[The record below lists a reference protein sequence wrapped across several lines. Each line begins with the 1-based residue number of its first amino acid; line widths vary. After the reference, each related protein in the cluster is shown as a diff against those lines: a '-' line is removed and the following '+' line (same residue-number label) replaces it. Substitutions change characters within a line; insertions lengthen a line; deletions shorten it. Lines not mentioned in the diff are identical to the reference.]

1 MTTLTLGD
9 LIPRIVERFDATAG
23 RDAWQ
28 PGVQYPT
35 RAQRVANGQRWE
47 CITAGT
53 SSSTGTGPAPVMSG
67 TPAAVNH
74 AASANVT
81 DGSVHWKHL
90 STWSPASTVP
100 TTSIIGEQG
109 EAQNEAPPRLVWVPT
124 RDTFGAP
131 NAVGPSPVGRSV
143 RTRHAGLNCEVYAAP
158 ASSASPAANLAAA
171 EQMVNDMLC
180 AVFEELRIGTSADGS
195 TWFGQGVRHDVRGME
210 WRTKGTLMQNGAG
223 CVVEFVI
230 DLPVRTAAPAHVRP
244 LTFALTQD
252 ITAVLT

>member
-9 LIPRIVERFDATAG
+9 LIPRIVERFDAAAG

-28 PGVQYPT
+28 AGVQYLT

-53 SSSTGTGPAPVMSG
+53 SALTGTGPAPVMTG
-67 TPAAVNH
+67 TPPAFNPT
-74 AASANVT
+74 ASADVT
-81 DGSVHWKHL
+81 DGTAHWKWI
-90 STWSPASTVP
+90 SAWSPAATVP

-124 RDTFGAP
+124 RDTFGGP
-131 NAVGPSPVGRSV
+131 NTVGPSPVGRSV
-143 RTRHAGLNCEVYAAP
+143 GTRHAGLNCEVYAAP
-158 ASSASPAANLAAA
+158 ASTPSPAANLAAC
-171 EQMVNDMLC
+171 EQMVNDLLC

-195 TWFGQGVRHDVRGME
+195 TWFGQGVKHTVGGQE
-210 WRTKGTLMQNGAG
+210 WRTKGTLMQAGAG
-223 CVVEFVI
+223 CVVELVV
-230 DLPVRTAAPAHVRP
+230 DLPIRKAAPSHVRP